1 MVAFWTT
8 LEGLANIACFM
19 WVIALAAG
27 LVRPQIL
34 KKTERQDVVKLCSL
48 GFLVSFLVLAT
59 AYSRLNGLT

>member
-1 MVAFWTT
+1 MDAFWVT

-27 LVRPQIL
+27 LIRPQIV
-34 KKTERQDVVKLCSL
+34 KKTTRQDVVKLCSL

-59 AYSRLNGLT
+59 AYSKVHGLT